1 MLMVAGQQWWQEIL
15 MVTKDGNGSKP
26 ASKPEMVIVAVQE
39 LWKELVMVS
48 GQQGWKE
55 VVMLAGQKQWKEM
68 CNKMLGGH
76 I

>member
-48 GQQGWKE
+48 G
-55 VVMLAGQKQWKEM
+55 
-68 CNKMLGGH
+68 
-76 I
+76 